1 MECGKI
7 MAVTVITNIGKIV
20 SGLIDKP
27 IIEGNTIVIKDG
39 KIDAVGGPEL
49 VDALKKASVDFKTI
63 DAGGMTVTPGLIDS
77 HTHPVIGD
85 YTPRQKM
92 SDFIDSSI
100 HGGVTT
106 MISAGEVH
114 TPGRPTDPAGVKALA
129 ILAKKSFDLLKPGG
143 VKVHAGAVILEKG
156 LTEADFA
163 ELAAAGVWIVGEVGL
178 GSVKKPE
185 EAATMVAW
193 AKKNN
198 MKVMMHTGGTSVPG
212 SSTVTADDVIKTDPD
227 VVSHING
234 GPTAVSLKEVDRLL
248 DETKITLEIVQC
260 GNPKV
265 ADYVARKASAQK
277 QLHRLIFGNDAPSG
291 TGVIPLGILRNVCQV
306 SSMSGIPA
314 AVALAMAT
322 GNTARVYGLNTGVI
336 APGKEADLVIMD
348 TPMGSSGKDA
358 LEAIEAG
365 DLPGVALVLVDGV
378 VKVNKSRNTPPT
390 VGKVTIA

>member
-1 MECGKI
+1 
-7 MAVTVITNIGKIV
+7 MAVTVITNIGTIV
-20 SGLIDKP
+20 SGLIDQPTIK
-27 IIEGNTIVIKDG
+27 GDVIVIKDG
-39 KIDAVGGPEL
+39 KIESVGGQAL
-49 VDALKKASVDFKTI
+49 IDALKKDAVEYKTI

-92 SDFIDSSI
+92 ADFIESSI

-129 ILAKKSFDLLKPGG
+129 ILANKSFALLKPGG
-143 VKVHAGAVILEKG
+143 VKVIAGSVILEKG

-163 ELAAAGVWIVGEVGL
+163 EMAAAGVRTVGEVGL
-178 GSVKKPE
+178 GSIKKPE
-185 EAATMVAW
+185 DAAPMVAW
-193 AKKNN
+193 AKKHN
-198 MKVMMHTGGTSVPG
+198 MTVMMHTGGTSVPG
-212 SSTVTADDVIKTDPD
+212 SSTVTADDVIKTNPD

-234 GPTAVSLKEVDRLL
+234 GPTAISLTEVDRLL
-248 DETKITLEIVQC
+248 DETELTLEIVQC

-265 ADYVARKASAQK
+265 ADYVARKATATK
-277 QLHRLIFGNDAPSG
+277 KLNRIIFGNDAPSG
-291 TGVIPLGILRNVCQV
+291 TGVIPLGILRNICQIA
-306 SSMSGIPA
+306 SMSEVPA
-314 AVALAMAT
+314 AVAVAMAT

-336 APGKEADLVIMD
+336 APGKEADIVIMD
-348 TPMGSSGKDA
+348 TPMGSVGKTA